1 MVKNEAKNIRRGI
14 SKIIQSFSNEHN
26 TNKFS
31 LLTKCAYM
39 ILKGAVMQIEK
50 TQINDPLQVS
60 KVS

>member
-39 ILKGAVMQIEK
+39 ILQGAVMQIEK